1 MYPRIRY
8 TDKTHKI
15 YRFDTWCNDI
25 KDQQKALE
33 ETYKRGA
40 IYHDFRQQLIDK
52 FSSKT
57 YDELDNLYGLFANKP
72 VSYKKNWLF
81 NTSDIGIDMLSEERN
96 IYTEN
101 QWMYWYLAIP
111 LEQKE
116 MIDFVD
122 EIKPFFVSNKK
133 MMP

>member
-1 MYPRIRY
+1 MYPRIRH

-15 YRFDTWCNDI
+15 YRFDPWCNTI
-25 KDQQKALE
+25 KDQQKALQ
-33 ETYKRGA
+33 ETYKRGGVFN
-40 IYHDFRQQLIDK
+40 DFQHQLINK
-52 FSSKT
+52 FCSKK
-57 YDELDNLYGLFANKP
+57 YDELVDLYWTCQQK
-72 VSYKKNWLF
+72 YKKNWLF
-81 NTSDIGIDMLSEERN
+81 NANEIGIDMLSEEYN

-101 QWMYWYLAIP
+101 QWMYWYIAIP

-122 EIKPFFVSNKK
+122 EIKPSFVTTKK